1 MMVAVERIIRPRTAE
16 TEASGVDCPGCKGT
30 GLVSYWNEIS
40 FFEDRRIC
48 AECEAG
54 READAKMGEII
65 DRAMRKERVIR
76 R

>member
-1 MMVAVERIIRPRTAE
+1 MVAVERIIRPRT
-16 TEASGVDCPGCKGT
+16 TDIEADGANCQSCKGT

-48 AECEAG
+48 TECEAG
-54 READAKMGEII
+54 RKADAKMAEII
-65 DRAMRKERVIR
+65 DRAMRKERLVR

>member
-1 MMVAVERIIRPRTAE
+1 MVAAERIIRSRTAGAE
-16 TEASGVDCPGCKGT
+16 SGGVDCPGCKGT

-48 AECEAG
+48 TECEAG
-54 READAKMGEII
+54 READAKMAEIL
-65 DRAMRKERVIR
+65 DRAMRKERLIR